1 MIIVNYNALRVGS
14 ALVIKDPPNDFG
26 SIPATFHRTDYSE
39 NPDGTTSTAP
49 TDLVAL
55 YDPGF
60 TKATWQQ
67 NTERSG
73 SIPFLEEFEDL
84 KLVSGS
90 VKLLKTSKS
99 EKEGGTIRGYYA
111 RGGAHINT
119 SLKKLV
125 D

>member
-1 MIIVNYNALRVGS
+1 MIIINYNAMRVGS
-14 ALVIKDPPNDFG
+14 ALVIKDPPNDFASVPAASKSNYIENADG
-26 SIPATFHRTDYSE
+26 STGSVANDVAAVY
-39 NPDGTTSTAP
+39 NPG
-49 TDLVAL
+49 
-55 YDPGF
+55 YN
-60 TKATWQQ
+60 KAEWQA

-73 SIPFLEEFEDL
+73 ALPFLEEFEDL